1 MKGYAV
7 LSSGGK
13 DSILALQEAL
23 DSSLFVSH
31 MVTVRPSNPDSLMF
45 HTANLDAVPVIAR
58 LTGLRF
64 HAITSKGEEEGEVR
78 DLAEGLASLPCEGI
92 VTGAIASQYQMKRI
106 RAVADAL
113 SLEVFSP
120 LWHRSHADILDRVSS
135 RLNAIIVVC
144 AADGLGAEFLGRRID
159 SGTARTLLSLERTH
173 RINPCGEGGE
183 FETLTISAPCYQ
195 RPLTCTGQA
204 VKSSPDGRHELILTG
219 FA

>member
-1 MKGYAV
+1 MRGYAV

-23 DSSLFVSH
+23 DTGLRITH
-31 MVTVRPSNPDSLMF
+31 MVTVRPSNPDSFMF

-58 LTGLRF
+58 LTGLHF
-64 HAITSKGEEEGEVR
+64 HAILSHGEEEGEVN
-78 DLAEGLASLPCEGI
+78 DLAEGLSKLPCEGI

-106 RAVADAL
+106 KAVADAL

-120 LWHRSHADILDRVSS
+120 LWHRDPANILDVVST
-135 RLNAIIVVC
+135 RLDAIIVVC
-144 AADGLGAEFLGRRID
+144 AADGLGPEFLGRRID
-159 SGTARTLLSLERTH
+159 GGTASTLLSLERSH

-183 FETLTISAPCYQ
+183 FETLTLSAPCYQ
-195 RPLTCTGQA
+195 RPLTYSGQV
-204 VKSSPDGRHELILTG
+204 VKSSPCGRHELILSG